1 MARSKEDGFHLNG
14 WQTDG
19 CNRGDIKNIIKSLK
33 TKNYH
38 GYDEISVKLLKIC
51 SPYICSPLTY
61 ICNSSLSLGLLP
73 DCLKCTEIIP
83 LFKKGVK
90 ANMSNYRPISLLTT
104 FFKSI

>member
-61 ICNSSLSLGLLP
+61 ICITYVIHLLNLTHLLKFLTWHITHILFNHGLWF
-73 DCLKCTEIIP
+73 T
-83 LFKKGVK
+83 
-90 ANMSNYRPISLLTT
+90 LLE
-104 FFKSI
+104 